1 MALRIRFCEA
11 KSNELNFLLK
21 DWGYFGLTT
30 YCVAHVQKFTG
41 GSIGAMEKHLEHS
54 AKNSKNNDIDPE
66 RTHLNENIL
75 DDGSGRTLREK
86 IKAVTDTRKNPDVKI
101 RKDAILFCSVLVSAS
116 PEFFEGKSKEECME
130 YFKCAAGH
138 LQERYGK
145 ENCVGAHVHFDEK
158 TPHMHF
164 VFVPMTKDRRLSSK
178 EINSRGKLRNLQD
191 ELPKQLRRDGF
202 DVKRGEENSPQIH
215 TDTRVW
221 KKDQRVMQM
230 SRAELKKAINIPYE
244 EEKKLTFT
252 GMKPT
257 GRVIVSQGD
266 LRKVQFI
273 ASQAVPLIQN
283 ETEKQKEKAAISKE
297 WFDLQQKRMELDE
310 KEKAL
315 DSRDGKLL
323 LQKAEDYVKN
333 IPELPEVKMKVD
345 RLATDR
351 LKKENPE
358 RYQQLRRYYVK
369 KVQTDTL
376 NLQKDRQKGT
386 LKRP

>member
-1 MALRIRFCEA
+1 MGVLRIDHLLCCPRPEIYWRFYRRYGKA
-11 KSNELNFLLK
+11 LGTL
-21 DWGYFGLTT
+21 G
-30 YCVAHVQKFTG
+30 
-41 GSIGAMEKHLEHS
+41 
-54 AKNSKNNDIDPE
+54 KNSKNKDIDPE

-75 DDGSGRTLREK
+75 DDGSGRSLREK
-86 IKAVTDTRKNPDVKI
+86 IKAVTDTRQNPEKKI

-130 YFKCAAGH
+130 YFKRAAGH

-145 ENCVGAHVHFDEK
+145 ENCVGAYVHFDEK

-202 DVKRGEENSPQIH
+202 NVKRGEENSPQLH

-230 SRAELKKAINIPYE
+230 SRAALKKAINIPVE
-244 EEKKLTFT
+244 EEKKLSFT
-252 GMKPT
+252 GMKQT
-257 GRVIVSQGD
+257 GRVIVAQDD
-266 LRKVQFI
+266 LRKLQLI
-273 ASQAVPLIQN
+273 ASQAVPLMEN
-283 ETEKQKEKAAISKE
+283 ETEKQKEKAAMSKE
-297 WFDLQQKRMELDE
+297 WFDLQQQRMKLDE
-310 KEKAL
+310 REREL

-323 LQKAEDYVKN
+323 MQKAQNYVQS
-333 IPELPEVKMKVD
+333 IPDLPEVKMKVD
-345 RLATDR
+345 RLATNR
-351 LKKENPE
+351 LKQENPE